1 MVSKLG
7 YFQLLI
13 LSLIGVIVWNFI
25 PIPSGLSEQGW
36 HLLIIFLLTIAG
48 IVIEPMPIG
57 VITLTSICISI
68 VTKTL
73 SFENAFSGFSSNIMW
88 IVVFAFFI
96 ARGLIK
102 TGLGKRIAYFF
113 IAKIGRT
120 TLGLSYGIIFTEF
133 LLSLVIPSVS
143 ARAGGIMYPIVR
155 SIVSGY
161 DTSHSKE
168 SAHKNAMFLLQICFQ
183 GSVITCAMFVTA
195 MSGNP
200 LIISIAGKLGA
211 EITWTNWAVGSI
223 VPGVLNLLLL
233 PILVYFLCPPSI
245 KVSNSAPILAMQSLS
260 DMGPLNKKEIIM
272 SLTFIG
278 LIIFWIFGKSFSIDS
293 TTTALIGVVV
303 LLISGILTWN
313 DILSENSAWDIMI
326 WFSII
331 LTISGYLSNLG
342 VMPWIGEG
350 LEGFLCK
357 VGYSKQ
363 ALFLSIIFI
372 YFFIHYFF
380 ASVTAHITVLYA
392 IFVCLLTKLCNM
404 STLPA
409 CLIIAY
415 LSSLSAGLTHYGN
428 SAAPIFF
435 GSKAFSIVQWWK
447 IGFIICLF
455 NLFIWIVSG
464 YFWWKY
470 LEII

>member
-7 YFQLLI
+7 YFQLFI
-13 LSLIGVIVWNFI
+13 LALIGAILWNFI
-25 PIPSGLSEQGW
+25 PVPNGLSEQGW
-36 HLLIIFLLTIAG
+36 YLLIIFFLTIAG
-48 IVIEPMPIG
+48 IIFEPMPIS
-57 VITLTSICISI
+57 VIALCAICVAI

-143 ARAGGIMYPIVR
+143 ARSGGIMYPIVQ
-155 SIVSGY
+155 SIVNGY
-161 DTSHSKE
+161 DTNHSKE
-168 SAHKNAMFLLQICFQ
+168 MARKNSMFLLQICFQ

-211 EITWTNWAVGSI
+211 EITWTNWAVGAI
-223 VPGVLNLLLL
+223 IPGILNLLLL
-233 PILVYFLCPPSI
+233 PILIYFLCPPSI
-245 KVSNSAPILAMQSLS
+245 KVSNSAPMLAMQSLS
-260 DMGPLNKKEIIM
+260 EMGKLSKKEIIM
-272 SLTFIG
+272 SLTFVG
-278 LIIFWIFGKSFSIDS
+278 LIIFWIFGKYFSIDS
-293 TTTALIGVVV
+293 TTTALIGVVI
-303 LLISGILTWN
+303 LLLSGILTWN
-313 DILSENSAWDIMI
+313 DVLSEQSAWDIMI

-331 LTISGYLSNLG
+331 LTISSYLNNFG
-342 VMPWIGEG
+342 VMTWIGMG
-350 LEGFLCK
+350 LENLLFNIGYPKQIVFLC
-357 VGYSKQ
+357 
-363 ALFLSIIFI
+363 IIFI

-392 IFVCLLTKLCNM
+392 IFVCLLIKLCAV

-415 LSSLSAGLTHYGN
+415 ISSLSAGLTHYGN

-435 GSKAFSIVQWWK
+435 GAKAFSILQWWRV
-447 IGFIICLF
+447 GLIICLF
-455 NLFIWIVSG
+455 NLVIWIISG
-464 YFWWKY
+464 YFWWKF